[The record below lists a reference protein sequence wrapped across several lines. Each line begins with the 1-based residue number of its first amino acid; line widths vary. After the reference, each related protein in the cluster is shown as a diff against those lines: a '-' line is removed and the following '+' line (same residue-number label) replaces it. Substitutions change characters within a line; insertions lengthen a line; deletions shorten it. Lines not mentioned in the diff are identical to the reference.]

1 MADMNTNFLPDRD
14 TIIGLIEAARKE
26 FADKGGRL
34 PAVGDCLVQRIM
46 DRIAKEKKAFRT
58 RQECLGHCRSVV
70 RKELRRYAGMGEG
83 ADEII
88 NKLKSGDKEYIRL
101 FFYEN
106 NCRIRGLRSKIIGEI
121 RRTYNVDV
129 SKEEF
134 GNILYTHLWDNG
146 TWGVLDS
153 YSGKGS
159 FFKWLEKLAWH
170 EVMKVLEDMGCI
182 KASRARTPGNTRL
195 VGKSVGA
202 ARWEVMLADM
212 MPNGLHKDMLTAVY
226 VDRKSEARMM
236 RELSLG
242 ADRLRDIIKKA
253 ETRLKDVLI
262 RNDNPYAEEFL
273 RDKSPRIVEV
283 EEEYA
288 ADGAKSILE
297 DMEKSPLSDVLGV
310 NLGRYERDRNVVDF
324 LYWFSGKM
332 KWSDEDRLIWTQ
344 RFIENVSPLDVAKRL
359 GRERSWLDTRY
370 SRLNKHFGEAIR
382 KWWKNNAT

>member
-14 TIIGLIEAARKE
+14 TVIGLIEAARKE
-26 FADKGGRL
+26 FADKGGGL
-34 PAVGDCLVQRIM
+34 PAVGDCLVQKIM
-46 DRIAKEKKAFRT
+46 DRIAKGNKAFLT
-58 RQECLGHCRSVV
+58 RQECLCHCRSVV
-70 RKELRRYAGMGEG
+70 RMELRRYAGMGEG
-83 ADEII
+83 ADEIV
-88 NKLKSGDKEYIRL
+88 NSLKYGDKEYVNG
-101 FFYEN
+101 FFYDG

-129 SKEEF
+129 SNEEF

-146 TWGVLDS
+146 TWGVLES

-170 EVMKVLEDMGCI
+170 EVMKTLEDMGRI
-182 KASRARTPGNTRL
+182 KVSRARTPGNTRL
-195 VGKSVGA
+195 VGKSVKP

-212 MPNGLHKDMLTAVY
+212 MPNGLHKEMLTAVY

-242 ADRLRDIIKKA
+242 ADRLRDIIKNA

-283 EEEYA
+283 GEEYA

-310 NLGRYERDRNVVDF
+310 NLGREELHCKAVDF

-332 KWSDEDRLIWTQ
+332 KWSDEDYFIWTQ
-344 RFIENVSPLDVAKRL
+344 RFIENASPLDVAKRL